1 MTSTNKKY
9 NIKTGSISPLDFTLA
24 EGGGAGEG
32 RAVASKL
39 YYSPKTNGEFTGSN
53 AYLADFSINETLLP
67 NYVYELAVEFVGPR
81 IWTSNGNIPLVFGPD
96 IENATISNSNIIP
109 VRNNVDAA
117 RYPFKFK
124 SRFKLVDN
132 PASTYTKI
140 NNTLMVS
147 KNKKAHSVTVNNML
161 TEFSMEQWGF
171 TTVSKKTT
179 DLTFYLSDSI
189 EAFDNTNAIS
199 GAVSFGVYTEQCEVI
214 KFTTSKSK
222 DSLSTGA
229 YQRNSFIKISLSA
242 ANNEDSLTISSIS
255 GSFKSIDA
263 SSNDTY
269 TNSFTY
275 NCKSS

>member
-109 VRNNVDAA
+109 VRNNVDAGLSTNLNLLLNLKGYLA
-117 RYPFKFK
+117 
-124 SRFKLVDN
+124 
-132 PASTYTKI
+132 AST
-140 NNTLMVS
+140 LF
-147 KNKKAHSVTVNNML
+147 L
-161 TEFSMEQWGF
+161 TGIIFELEI
-171 TTVSKKTT
+171 V
-179 DLTFYLSDSI
+179 
-189 EAFDNTNAIS
+189 AF
-199 GAVSFGVYTEQCEVI
+199 
-214 KFTTSKSK
+214 
-222 DSLSTGA
+222 
-229 YQRNSFIKISLSA
+229 
-242 ANNEDSLTISSIS
+242 SIS
-255 GSFKSIDA
+255 GPNTSGMFPLDVHILGP
-263 SSNDTY
+263 
-269 TNSFTY
+269 TNSTANSY
-275 NCKSS
+275 T